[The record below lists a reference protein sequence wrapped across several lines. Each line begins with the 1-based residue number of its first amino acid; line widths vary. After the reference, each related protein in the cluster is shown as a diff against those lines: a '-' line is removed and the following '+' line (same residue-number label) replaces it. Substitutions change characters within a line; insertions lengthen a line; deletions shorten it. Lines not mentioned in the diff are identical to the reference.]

1 MMRGTIIR
9 LLQAMWVLL
18 SIACTGVG
26 AFGFTARVASVLDGD
41 TIEVY
46 REGEQFKTPIELY
59 GIDCPEKQQYFGYA
73 AKEVRIPDENGQ
85 RSGGKTATHPMVK
98 RPAF

>member
-1 MMRGTIIR
+1 MK
-9 LLQAMWVLL
+9 LLQALLVLVI
-18 SIACTGVG
+18 IAGTGGV
-26 AFGFTARVASVLDGD
+26 AFGFEARVVSIPDGD
-41 TIEVY
+41 TVEVY
-46 REGEQFKTPIELY
+46 KQGEQFKTSIDLY